1 VRWCARTIVQL
12 HCALWASRPQL
23 KRDRLDSTHMIQL
36 SLLEQDILGDMAS
49 DSHGVGELVGFI
61 RSANPFF
68 NNGEIFRE
76 LYDLLDRWIA
86 RGWLQL
92 RPSLAYPTDL
102 KSIDELLP
110 FLNRVGP
117 DAMDIDSNAVLP
129 EVDLT
134 DQAFVDVE
142 WLRGAV

>member
-1 VRWCARTIVQL
+1 
-12 HCALWASRPQL
+12 
-23 KRDRLDSTHMIQL
+23 
-36 SLLEQDILGDMAS
+36 MAS

-61 RSANPFF
+61 RSTNPFLT
-68 NNGEIFRE
+68 NTEIFRE
-76 LYDLLDRWIA
+76 LYDLLETWIA
-86 RGWLQL
+86 RDWLQL
-92 RPSLAYPTDL
+92 RPSLAHPTDL
-102 KSIDELLP
+102 KRIDELLP

-117 DAMDIDSNAVLP
+117 DAMDIDSNTVLP

>member
-1 VRWCARTIVQL
+1 
-12 HCALWASRPQL
+12 
-23 KRDRLDSTHMIQL
+23 MIQL
-36 SLLEQDILGDMAS
+36 SPLEQDILGDMAS

-61 RSANPFF
+61 RSANPFL
-68 NNGEIFRE
+68 NNTEIFQE
-76 LYDLLDRWIA
+76 LCDLLDRWIA

-92 RPSLAYPTDL
+92 RPSLAHPTDL
-102 KSIDELLP
+102 TSIDQLLP

-117 DAMDIDSNAVLP
+117 DAMDIHSNTALP

>member
-1 VRWCARTIVQL
+1 MAAKSLAAASHRINRDCRRRRQFPLAVPPPLEIWRTPECPV
-12 HCALWASRPQL
+12 AS
-23 KRDRLDSTHMIQL
+23 
-36 SLLEQDILGDMAS
+36 A
-49 DSHGVGELVGFI
+49 SHGVGELVGFI